1 MIYLLKLKITHGI
14 KLLVKKSKRD
24 YWKHRI
30 KSILLNSY
38 SESEYLKYSKDEW
51 IEDKISYAPNRTKKL
66 SEINQDVF
74 PKPDLEGIRCDEGQ
88 KDLLETLDK
97 W

>member
-30 KSILLNSY
+30 KSILPNSY
-38 SESEYLKYSKDEW
+38 SKSEYLKYLKDEW

>member
-1 MIYLLKLKITHGI
+1 
-14 KLLVKKSKRD
+14 LVKKSKRD

-38 SESEYLKYSKDEW
+38 SKSEYLKYLKDEW